1 MSYDLLGLHFQLGLQ
16 TLVECCHLLFLKVC
30 ICLLLFVSFFV
41 YIFIIQPLFISKLLD
56 IERASSFIKY
66 TAINKGF
73 IPLHGYFIFNISL
86 VWFFHTHMWIMHWVP
101 ITNMGL
107 MPQGRYYILHL
118 LNSVPS
124 TLEQK
129 TKNKKKATGE
139 LLPSPSLLQQNDN
152 NTATNKNKKA

>member
-1 MSYDLLGLHFQLGLQ
+1 
-16 TLVECCHLLFLKVC
+16 
-30 ICLLLFVSFFV
+30 
-41 YIFIIQPLFISKLLD
+41 
-56 IERASSFIKY
+56 
-66 TAINKGF
+66 
-73 IPLHGYFIFNISL
+73 
-86 VWFFHTHMWIMHWVP
+86 
-101 ITNMGL
+101 MGL